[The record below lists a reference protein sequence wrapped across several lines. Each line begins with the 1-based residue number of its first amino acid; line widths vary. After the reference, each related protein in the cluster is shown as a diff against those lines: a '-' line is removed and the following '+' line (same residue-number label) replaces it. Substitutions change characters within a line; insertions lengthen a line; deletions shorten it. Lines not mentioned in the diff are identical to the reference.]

1 MMREARRRVISTC
14 DPDYMPILRQMSA
27 ILEGVKVPAPSSA
40 PTPPRPVG
48 LSLGGLPTPFTPANG
63 EFVRVAIR
71 AELAVTSPEGYVL
84 DTVRFVFQQRVASPL
99 LVTVVGMDA
108 TRALTVTLQIQND
121 SRSARLSISYRE
133 EHASR
138 PMHARQLYPLMRFLA
153 KIRPPNRIGIV
164 INGRSMAEDPVPE
177 GYGTEIATEFLE
189 LLRRLA
195 HLQDVSGV
203 DFPLP
208 DEFTSLDVAWLAI
221 LATAQVIYRT
231 PLRRRAT
238 HWTPMAH
245 PQGWMRH
252 HISCIFNA
260 FQWRGLD
267 LNQRPSGYEPDELV
281 RCRVSVCRRVRTT
294 PGHDGRQAHPMLV

>member
-1 MMREARRRVISTC
+1 
-14 DPDYMPILRQMSA
+14 MSA
-27 ILEGVKVPAPSSA
+27 ILEGVKVPAPSSV
-40 PTPPRPVG
+40 PTPPRPVVG

-121 SRSARLSISYRE
+121 SRSARLNISYQE
-133 EHASR
+133 ERASR

-177 GYGTEIATEFLE
+177 GYGTEIAADFLE
-189 LLRRLA
+189 VLRRLA
-195 HLQDVSGV
+195 HLQDVTGV

-208 DEFTSLDVAWLAI
+208 DEFTSLDVASLIEAER
-221 LATAQVIYRT
+221 L
-231 PLRRRAT
+231 LRVHDR
-238 HWTPMAH
+238 
-245 PQGWMRH
+245 
-252 HISCIFNA
+252 
-260 FQWRGLD
+260 
-267 LNQRPSGYEPDELV
+267 LV
-281 RCRVSVCRRVRTT
+281 R
-294 PGHDGRQAHPMLV
+294 A